1 MGNLRKNLA
10 IVSGSEA
17 DAEKLTNAFC
27 YLEDFSVL
35 PALRMGE
42 QVIALLNNRSV
53 DAVLFD
59 LFLSD
64 MDGFAVLD
72 RIEKLGLEKPPA
84 MFAMTAL
91 TDDRLLSLLNNR
103 VLYCFSK
110 PLNYE
115 IVSLRVSE
123 LLRAQEHLPM
133 TQPTTLELMDRKISE
148 CIRAVGVPVHLK
160 GYYYLRDAIRMY
172 ALFKNPV
179 ELCITTDIYPAV
191 AKLYNTRATL
201 VEHAMRNAIE
211 IAWTRGNLNVIFD
224 YFGYTVNDHKGKPS
238 NLEFVAMIAERVRM
252 QFRCARER

>member
-1 MGNLRKNLA
+1 MGDMRKKLV
-10 IVSGSEA
+10 IVSGSDV
-17 DAEKLTNAFC
+17 DAEKLANAFC
-27 YLEDFSVL
+27 YLENFTML
-35 PALRMGE
+35 PALRLGG
-42 QVIALLNNRSV
+42 QLIALLGNRGV
-53 DAVLFD
+53 DAVLLD
-59 LFLSD
+59 LFLPD
-64 MDGFAVLD
+64 MDGIAVLD
-72 RIEKLGLEKPPA
+72 RIAELGLADPPVI
-84 MFAMTAL
+84 FAMSAL
-91 TDDRLLSLLNNR
+91 TDDRLLNLLNNR

-172 ALFKNPV
+172 ALSKNPV

-211 IAWTRGNLNVIFD
+211 IAWTRGNLNVIFE

-238 NLEFVAMIAERVRM
+238 SLEFVAMIAERVRM
-252 QFRCARER
+252 QFRCAQER

>member
-1 MGNLRKNLA
+1 MRKKLV
-10 IVSGSEA
+10 IVSGSDG
-17 DAEKLTNAFC
+17 DAEKLANAFC
-27 YLEDFSVL
+27 YLEDFTVL
-35 PALRMGE
+35 PALRLGR
-42 QVIALLNNRSV
+42 QLIALLGNRSV
-53 DAVLFD
+53 DAVLLD
-59 LFLSD
+59 LFLPD
-64 MDGFAVLD
+64 MDGITVLD
-72 RIEKLGLEKPPA
+72 HMADMGLPNPPA
-84 MFAMTAL
+84 VFVL
-91 TDDRLLSLLNNR
+91 TDDRLLNLLNNR

>member
-1 MGNLRKNLA
+1 
-10 IVSGSEA
+10 V
-17 DAEKLTNAFC
+17 F
-27 YLEDFSVL
+27 V
-35 PALRMGE
+35 
-42 QVIALLNNRSV
+42 
-53 DAVLFD
+53 
-59 LFLSD
+59 
-64 MDGFAVLD
+64 
-72 RIEKLGLEKPPA
+72 
-84 MFAMTAL
+84 L
-91 TDDRLLSLLNNR
+91 TDDRLLNLLNNR